1 LSTSTIPDAAP
12 ATNSTAT
19 LSRGPSLRANFAWT
33 LAGNVVYAGCQWGML
48 VVLAKL
54 GRQEAVGQFS
64 LGLAVTAPVF
74 MLTNLN
80 MRGVQATDARH
91 EYAFGDY
98 LGLRLLASLFALL
111 VITAVSFLAGYDPT
125 TRAVILAVGLAKA
138 VESISDVFHGLLQ
151 QHEHMARI
159 AISMMLKGPL
169 ALAVLSGLV
178 QLTGSVLG
186 GALGLAASWAL
197 VLALYDV
204 PSGAGV
210 LGRVA
215 PWHRLRPR
223 WDVATLA
230 RLARLALPLG
240 MVMFLISLNT
250 NIPRYSVERHLGLH
264 ELGVFAA
271 LWYLTMAGGMVEL
284 AVGHAAHARLAK
296 RFAAGDRRGFL
307 ALLSRQLAV
316 AGLLGAAAVAGA
328 LLLGRPALGL
338 LYGPEYAE
346 HAALLTWI
354 LAGAAIG
361 YVASQLNF
369 AMTAARRFLVQAPL
383 FLAVNGVTLV
393 ACAALIPTYGLYGAA
408 LAMAVSSAFQLAG
421 ASFIMAVILKRGNQP

>member
-1 LSTSTIPDAAP
+1 
-12 ATNSTAT
+12 
-19 LSRGPSLRANFAWT
+19 
-33 LAGNVVYAGCQWGML
+33 ML

-80 MRGVQATDARH
+80 IRGVQATDARH

-111 VITAVSFLAGYDPT
+111 VVLAVTLLARYDST
-125 TRAVILAVGLAKA
+125 TQAVILAVGLAKG
-138 VESISDVFHGLLQ
+138 VESIADVFHGLLQ
-151 QHEHMARI
+151 QRERMARI

-169 ALAVLSGLV
+169 ALTVLGGLV
-178 QLTGSVLG
+178 HWTGSVLW
-186 GALGLAASWAL
+186 GALGLAASWGL

-204 PSGAGV
+204 PSGASV
-210 LGRVA
+210 LGGTA

-223 WDVATLA
+223 WDIATLA

-250 NIPRYSVERHLGLH
+250 NIPRYFVERHLGLH

-284 AVGHAAHARLAK
+284 AVGHAAHPRLAK

-307 ALLSRQLAV
+307 SLLSRQLVV
-316 AGLLGAAAVAGA
+316 AGLLGAAAVVGA
-328 LLLGRPALGL
+328 LLVGRPALGL
-338 LYGPEYAE
+338 LYGPEYAD
-346 HAALLTWI
+346 HAALLAWI
-354 LAGAAIG
+354 LTGAAIG

-369 AMTAARRFLVQAPL
+369 AMTAARRFFVQAPL
-383 FLAVNGVTLV
+383 FLVVISVTLV
-393 ACAALIPTYGLYGAA
+393 ACATLIPTYGLYGAA
-408 LAMAVSSAFQLAG
+408 LAMAVSSTVQLAG
-421 ASFIMAVILKRGNQP
+421 ASLVMARILRQGDQP